1 MASKSTPSL
10 SSAAAA
16 SKKSPASPSSATAS
30 GKPKPSDRLNPK
42 TIDPF
47 NKKQAAKSSFA
58 VEYNNGNIPCRLNHG
73 SVKHKLEWKRDI
85 SEVQFDPTLVL
96 LATGLPETS
105 HPYTFLSENGF
116 KELLE
121 QPDASARMNQQLV
134 DRIVPHIKLALC
146 SETRFEAGLN
156 CLEVLSQVVQ
166 EGLNVHL
173 KGLMQQLAKKSSKG
187 KIRDRVMDVLQ
198 VLEQNGGKDALL
210 AIKEK
215 IPTYT
220 PLIC

>member
-1 MASKSTPSL
+1 MPRFLFYAIY
-10 SSAAAA
+10 
-16 SKKSPASPSSATAS
+16 
-30 GKPKPSDRLNPK
+30 
-42 TIDPF
+42 IDVLF
-47 NKKQAAKSSFA
+47 
-58 VEYNNGNIPCRLNHG
+58 
-73 SVKHKLEWKRDI
+73 
-85 SEVQFDPTLVL
+85 LV
-96 LATGLPETS
+96 
-105 HPYTFLSENGF
+105 
-116 KELLE
+116 ELLE

-198 VLEQNGGKDALL
+198 ARKRLE
-210 AIKEK
+210 
-215 IPTYT
+215 
-220 PLIC
+220 